1 MKLFSAA
8 AVCCGL
14 VLLPALSVAQDKKS
28 TPSKAELVGREVRHE
43 LLMLPNLTL
52 FDDLSYSVGP
62 GPSGGAS
69 VTLTGSV
76 TRPVLKSSA
85 ENVVKRLE
93 SVDNVVNN
101 IEVLP
106 LSPND
111 DRIRMAVY
119 RKIYGDNVLS
129 TRYGFRAQPTIRII
143 VKNGNVRLTG
153 VVANEGDKNIAGIRA
168 REAAGTFTVTNDL
181 QINPD

>member
-1 MKLFSAA
+1 MKSLTVTAILLGSLLLPGFVAA
-8 AVCCGL
+8 ADEKQ
-14 VLLPALSVAQDKKS
+14 P
-28 TPSKAELVGREVRHE
+28 TSKADIVGREVRHE

-52 FDDLSYSVGP
+52 FDDLSYAVAGGP
-62 GPSGGAS
+62 KGGAI

-85 ENVVKRLE
+85 VNVVKRLE
-93 SVDNVVNN
+93 SVDSVVDN

-181 QINPD
+181 AVNPE